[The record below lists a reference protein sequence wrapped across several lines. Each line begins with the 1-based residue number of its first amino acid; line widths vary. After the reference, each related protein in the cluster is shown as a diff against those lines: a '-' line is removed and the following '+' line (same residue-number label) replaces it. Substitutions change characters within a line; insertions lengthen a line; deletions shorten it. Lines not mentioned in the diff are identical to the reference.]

1 MVRNPLEPLRSITRP
16 VFILVLACYAF
27 GAFHTVIGKANIFG
41 LGSSTAC
48 VDAPN
53 VAYPMTV
60 TLPGRGVSVYSAG
73 ATLCVERAD
82 AGQHAL
88 AAVIGILGPALFLGA
103 LFLLYRMLREAERAG
118 VFGDRVGGRLRTL
131 GAFLVLGSLVA
142 MVIKGSATAYFVASV
157 SGVDSGRPFGVTFWQ
172 WPLPTLLAGLGAL
185 TFARIMRVG
194 SRMRAD
200 LDGTV

>member
-27 GAFHTVIGKANIFG
+27 AALDTVIGHANLFG
-41 LGSSTAC
+41 LGQNSVC

-53 VAYPMTV
+53 LAYPMTP
-60 TLPGRGVSVYSAG
+60 TLPGPGVSVNSDG
-73 ATLCVERAD
+73 ATLCVHPAS
-82 AGQHAL
+82 ATQHAL
-88 AAVIGILGPALFLGA
+88 AVVIGILGPALFLGA
-103 LFLLYRMLREAERAG
+103 LFLLYRVLREAEYGG
-118 VFGDRVGGRLRTL
+118 VFGDRVAGRLRTL
-131 GAFLVLGSLVA
+131 GIFLVAAPLVA
-142 MVIKGSATAYFVASV
+142 MVLKGSATAYYVASV
-157 SGVDSGRPFGVTFWQ
+157 SRVEAGQPFGVTFWQ

-194 SRMRAD
+194 ARMRED